1 MRLSTAALTVLTL
14 TLVLAACGDP
24 EVEPY
29 DEEDDG
35 ETVVAG
41 PTLFPDAIGTPVE
54 AFLNAC
60 RETLADTPAESDDAL
75 ETCECAVAAARDRL
89 EGAEY
94 DAFLA
99 SFRPDRDEVMETIM
113 TNEEFDLERFD
124 EDLAAIQEQC
134 GFTRP
139 AIN

>member
-1 MRLSTAALTVLTL
+1 MRLSAIAFALLTL
-14 TLVLAACGDP
+14 SVVLAACTDP

-29 DEEDDG
+29 DVEDD
-35 ETVVAG
+35 ETVVAV
-41 PTLFPDAIGTPVE
+41 PDVDPDAVGTPLE
-54 AFLNAC
+54 AFLNSC
-60 RETLADTPAESDDAL
+60 RETLADTPLESDDAL

-99 SFRPDRDEVMETIM
+99 SFRPDRDEVMEAMM

-124 EDLAAIQEQC
+124 EDLAAIQEEC

-139 AIN
+139 AVN

>member
-1 MRLSTAALTVLTL
+1 MRLSTATLALLTL
-14 TLVLAACGDP
+14 TLVLAACEDP

-29 DEEDDG
+29 DEDD
-35 ETVVAG
+35 EAVVAV
-41 PTLFPDAIGTPVE
+41 PDVDPDAVGTPVE
-54 AFLNAC
+54 AFLNGC
-60 RETLADTPAESDDAL
+60 RETLADTPAQSDDAL

-99 SFRPDRDEVMETIM
+99 SFRPDRDEVMETMM
-113 TNEEFDLERFD
+113 TNEEFDLEQFD
-124 EDLAAIQEQC
+124 QDLAAIQEEC

>member
-1 MRLSTAALTVLTL
+1 MRLSPAVLALLML
-14 TLVLAACGDP
+14 SLVLAACTDP

-29 DEEDDG
+29 EEDD
-35 ETVVAG
+35 
-41 PTLFPDAIGTPVE
+41 DAVIAVPEVDLDAAGTPVE
-54 AFLNAC
+54 AFLNGC
-60 RETLADTPAESDDAL
+60 RETLTDTPAESDDAL

-89 EGAEY
+89 EGAEF

-99 SFRPDRDEVMETIM
+99 SFRPDRDEVMEAMM
-113 TNEEFDLERFD
+113 TSEEFDLDRFNQ
-124 EDLAAIQEQC
+124 DLAAIQEEC